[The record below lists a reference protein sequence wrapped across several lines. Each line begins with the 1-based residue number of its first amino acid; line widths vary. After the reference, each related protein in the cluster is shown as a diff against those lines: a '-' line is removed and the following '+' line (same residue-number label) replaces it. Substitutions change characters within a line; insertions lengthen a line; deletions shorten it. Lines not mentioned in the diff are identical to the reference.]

1 MRTGGV
7 NMGRFNPC
15 NPVVGNGPLI
25 HEVHGEPYKV
35 VKAVYAALPW
45 LWSKLGM
52 LAGSLVNTF
61 YVKATLTQSDS
72 TQVIPYPPGINMMNI
87 RNSIVWVLTNEAE
100 PRRYVHRNNYLT
112 ETGLLI
118 KIDQNAPAEKA
129 GAKIIWNIMLA
140 NKPWGKKPHCDG
152 FFHNAWGWDDD
163 CVPPFHWAGMPPVP
177 PGVPPCPPPDG
188 FPPVPPPP
196 FCNC

>member
-61 YVKATLTQSDS
+61 YVKATLTTSEAQQ
-72 TQVIPYPPGINMMNI
+72 TIPYPPGINMMNV
-87 RNSIVWVLTNEAE
+87 RNSVVWALTNDGT
-100 PRRYVHRNNYLT
+100 RRYKYRNCYLD
-112 ETGLLI
+112 ETGLVLN
-118 KIDQNAPAEKA
+118 IDLRAPENQQ
-129 GAKIIWNIMLA
+129 GMKIIWNIMLA
-140 NKPWGKKPHCDG
+140 NKPWGKNPHGAG
-152 FFHNAWGWDDD
+152 FFHNAWDWSDDD
-163 CVPPFHWAGMPPVP
+163 CVPPFHWRPFPPMPPQ
-177 PGVPPCPPPDG
+177 VPPCPPDDG
-188 FPPVPPPP
+188 LPP